1 MYIVGQRDY
10 MFRLVEAIIRYLSFD
25 DFKSTLYNYVLRV

>member
-10 MFRLVEAIIRYLSFD
+10 MFRPVVVMWVKQTTCFSR
-25 DFKSTLYNYVLRV
+25 